1 MRLISGGS
9 LLLGILLLGMNLA
22 SNSLQGAVYL
32 APLLLAPLML
42 LLGITGLISPN
53 VVRAGGKFGGHLPW
67 QYKAVFYGLMGI
79 WIVIAIVI
87 AIGLAAGGF
96 RPER

>member
-1 MRLISGGS
+1 
-9 LLLGILLLGMNLA
+9 
-22 SNSLQGAVYL
+22 
-32 APLLLAPLML
+32 ML

-67 QYKAVFYGLMGI
+67 QYKAIFYALMGL
-79 WIVIAIVI
+79 WIVIAI
-87 AIGLAAGGF
+87 AITVGLIAGGF